1 MIEDVQQFQSN
12 TILGGIA
19 MKKIILTGIALLL
32 LFAGAALA
40 ADVVLTSVGQSPDS
54 MMVRV
59 VLRKVKI
66 DAENVPLLKAEDLK
80 DQKVLVAVVGGS
92 SKGLGAAGINKDQEV
107 ERVVSLLKSA
117 SEKGIKILVM
127 HIGGEGRRGTLS
139 DAFIEAAAP
148 WGERFIIVDGGN
160 ADGIFDR
167 LKKTPDVKILTA
179 PTVTETSEPLK
190 STLSEWGVAAQ

>member
-1 MIEDVQQFQSN
+1 
-12 TILGGIA
+12 

-32 LFAGAALA
+32 LFAGAAFA
-40 ADVVLTSVGQSPDS
+40 ADIVLTSVGQSPDS

-80 DQKVLVAVVGGS
+80 DQKVLIAVVGGS
-92 SKGLGAAGINKDQEV
+92 SKGLGAAGINKDQEI
-107 ERVVSLLKSA
+107 ERVTALLKTA
-117 SEKGIKILVM
+117 GEKRIKILVM

-160 ADGIFDR
+160 SDGIFDR
-167 LKKTPDVKILTA
+167 LKKSPDVKILTA
-179 PTVTETSEPLK
+179 PTVTETSDPLK
-190 STLSEWGVAAQ
+190 STLSEWGAAAQ